1 MSRPKARTL
10 PESESRIECPETRSL
25 NLDHGRSTQP
35 LTDAVQENAPGLAR
49 IIFEQQSFRNG
60 SLARHDCHRARQTW
74 PGGASAPLAFT
85 NEIQGLSI
93 VAHSD
98 RQTKI
103 AAPEPLW
110 LLEIVGQDRPGI
122 VREISRVLARRGVNV
137 EELETECQSA
147 AMSGEMMFTA
157 RAKVRVPAACSVGD
171 LRGELEK
178 IGQDLIVEVSLQ
190 QLPTEQAAAAST

>member
-1 MSRPKARTL
+1 MQASLVMTVIAPDRPGLVELISNLVAQHGGNWL
-10 PESESRIECPETRSL
+10 ESRMSHLGGQFAGILRVQVPTEQERSL
-25 NLDHGRSTQP
+25 I
-35 LTDAVQENAPGLAR
+35 DALQHL
-49 IIFEQQSFRNG
+49 QS
-60 SLARHDCHRARQTW
+60 
-74 PGGASAPLAFT
+74 
-85 NEIQGLSI
+85 QGLSI

>member
-10 PESESRIECPETRSL
+10 RSGPMQASLVMTVIAPDRPGLVELISNLVAQHGGNWLESRMSHLGGHFAGILRVQVPTEQERSL
-25 NLDHGRSTQP
+25 I
-35 LTDAVQENAPGLAR
+35 DALQHL
-49 IIFEQQSFRNG
+49 QS
-60 SLARHDCHRARQTW
+60 
-74 PGGASAPLAFT
+74 
-85 NEIQGLSI
+85 QGLSI